1 MICGFSFVKVDCDL
15 HVGNLLE
22 VTLFQQ
28 REKSAGDE
36 VDTCYI
42 DVECRV
48 EVRPVSKG
56 RQSRSASW
64 EREFPS
70 SNSQQVGNEP
80 GATYGYIV
88 SIPPGLLFNAPALLI
103 RTSRPLPPRDSST

>member
-1 MICGFSFVKVDCDL
+1 MPFPSIQGPRNWCAMSDLRFFVKVDCDL

-70 SNSQQVGNEP
+70 SNGQQVGNEP
-80 GATYGYIV
+80 GPLTD
-88 SIPPGLLFNAPALLI
+88 
-103 RTSRPLPPRDSST
+103 TSSQFHQGCYSMRQHY